1 MNAAYTRAE
10 TLHGVKTPCS
20 SHTSTRGN
28 CNFVLL
34 VLFFFLL
41 KWVQRGREMQKRD
54 EIEMPSRNPETAI
67 KNNKRVHVLALY
79 GRTLSPSWF

>member
-1 MNAAYTRAE
+1 MNAASTRAE
-10 TLHGVKTPCS
+10 MLHGVKTPCS

-28 CNFVLL
+28 CNLVLL
-34 VLFFFLL
+34 VPFFLL
-41 KWVQRGREMQKRD
+41 EWVQRGQEMQKRD

>member
-1 MNAAYTRAE
+1 MQGSVNAAYTRAE
-10 TLHGVKTPCS
+10 ILHGVKAPCS

-34 VLFFFLL
+34 VLFFFQ
-41 KWVQRGREMQKRD
+41 KWVQGGREMQKRD
-54 EIEMPSRNPETAI
+54 EIEMPSRSPETVI

-79 GRTLSPSWF
+79 GRTLS